1 MAKISTV
8 LYNKTVLSLIFCCVL
23 VIAESCKSKKID
35 ESAKK
40 PAPAL
45 KVDAYVVKQTSIA
58 KDIDVTGNLL
68 PFEVTEIHS
77 EVAGLVTNI
86 YFQEGSYV
94 AAGKLLV
101 SLNSDDLAA
110 QLKKLY
116 VQEKS
121 AQLKVK
127 RYGELLSAS
136 GVSQQEYD
144 ENVLM
149 LNIVKADIAI
159 LKINIAKTKITAP
172 YSGIMGLRNISKGAY
187 VTPATAIA
195 NLRQI
200 NSLKLEFSVPEVYT
214 QSIRMGGPV
223 SFTVQGTDKLY
234 LANVLA
240 TENYIEQ
247 DNRSLRVRAIIAKP
261 DGQLTAGQFAKVNI
275 ALDAN
280 HAAYMVPSQA
290 IIPKARTKEI
300 IVLENGKA
308 NFRTITTGIR
318 DSATVE
324 ILTGIKAGDTVII
337 SGLMT
342 IKPNAPV
349 SISSI
354 KP

>member
-1 MAKISTV
+1 MQFIRRKSYLFALLAFLLALAGYFCAAYAVARSQFFAFFAVWTVVWATTGFIVYFGAKKANSIYILFAV
-8 LYNKTVLSLIFCCVL
+8 GLIFR
-23 VIAESCKSKKID
+23 
-35 ESAKK
+35 
-40 PAPAL
+40 
-45 KVDAYVVKQTSIA
+45 
-58 KDIDVTGNLL
+58 LL
-68 PFEVTEIHS
+68 
-77 EVAGLVTNI
+77 GLFAI
-86 YFQEGSYV
+86 P
-94 AAGKLLV
+94 
-101 SLNSDDLAA
+101 SLSDD
-110 QLKKLY
+110 Y
-116 VQEKS
+116 F
-121 AQLKVK
+121 
-127 RYGELLSAS
+127 RFIWDG
-136 GVSQQEYD
+136 
-144 ENVLM
+144 NLM
-149 LNIVKADIAI
+149 LNSIKADIAI

-214 QSIRMGGPV
+214 QSIRVGGPV

-247 DNRSLRVRAIIAKP
+247 DNRSLRVRAIIAKA

>member
-1 MAKISTV
+1 MKRNSFKPLNSSVAIAIFPIF
-8 LYNKTVLSLIFCCVL
+8 LLLSNG
-23 VIAESCKSKKID
+23 CKSND
-35 ESAKK
+35 AAPVKK
-40 PAPAL
+40 PTPAL
-45 KVDAYVVKQTSIA
+45 KVDAYIVKQTSID
-58 KDIDVTGNLL
+58 KDLDVTGNLL
-68 PFEVTEIHS
+68 PYEVTEIHP
-77 EVAGLVTNI
+77 EVSGLVTNI
-86 YFQEGSYV
+86 YFTEGSYV

-101 SLNSDDLAA
+101 ALKNNDLVA
-110 QLKKLY
+110 QLNKLY

-127 RYGELLSAS
+127 RYGELLAAS

-149 LNIVKADIAI
+149 LNGIKADISI
-159 LKINIAKTKITAP
+159 LKINIAKTRITAP

-187 VTPATAIA
+187 VTPQTAIA

-200 NSLKLEFSVPEVYT
+200 NNLKLEFAVPEVYSK
-214 QSIRMGGPV
+214 SIRLGSPV
-223 SFTVQGTDKLY
+223 SFTVQGSDKQY

-240 TENYIEQ
+240 TENFIEQ
-247 DNRSLRVRAIIAKP
+247 DNRSLRVKAVIART
-261 DGQLTAGQFAKVNI
+261 DAQLTAGQFAKVNI

-280 HAAYMVPSQA
+280 HSAYMVPSQA
-290 IIPKARTKEI
+290 VIPKARTKEI

-308 NFRTITTGIR
+308 NFRTITTGVR
-318 DSATVE
+318 DSSNVE
-324 ILTGIKAGDTVII
+324 ILTGIKAGDTIII